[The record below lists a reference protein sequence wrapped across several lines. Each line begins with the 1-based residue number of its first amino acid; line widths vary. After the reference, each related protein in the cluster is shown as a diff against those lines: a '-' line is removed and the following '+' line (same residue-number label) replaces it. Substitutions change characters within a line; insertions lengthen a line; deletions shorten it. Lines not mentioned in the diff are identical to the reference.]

1 MRWRDVATISRLP
14 HSEGRNGSPAP
25 PDLGAHISM
34 SKASQFE
41 LQKTGS
47 FSLPEAPRAC
57 AVQTAAPTFSRQ
69 ARPLLPTFGFVRCC
83 RSTGNVFRF
92 GFLLLGYFK
101 KPKIIPSTKRP
112 SFIERFDFFFPL
124 RGLWD
129 WPRASWAVTAQPAL
143 GVGAGRSPHPP
154 ENCTRGAHEN
164 REWCDPVVTCWGP
177 EAPHGQDLS

>member
-47 FSLPEAPRAC
+47 FPLPEAPRAC

-83 RSTGNVFRF
+83 RSTGNLFRF

-112 SFIERFDFFFPL
+112 SFIETFDFPPPSGAL
-124 RGLWD
+124 GLARGLLGCNCPTCPGGWGRPLPSPTRELH
-129 WPRASWAVTAQPAL
+129 PRCS
-143 GVGAGRSPHPP
+143 
-154 ENCTRGAHEN
+154 
-164 REWCDPVVTCWGP
+164 
-177 EAPHGQDLS
+177 